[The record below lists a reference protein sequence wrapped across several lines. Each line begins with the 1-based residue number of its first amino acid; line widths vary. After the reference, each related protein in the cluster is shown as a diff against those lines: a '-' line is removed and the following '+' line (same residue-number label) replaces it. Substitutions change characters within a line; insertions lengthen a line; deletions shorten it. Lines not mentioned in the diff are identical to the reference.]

1 MQDIKKNAKKLIAT
15 GLLAQASFL
24 WVFPA
29 STNFQLK
36 SFEFGGGGGTLS
48 STNYTTEATLGETST
63 ASMSSQNF
71 KTGAGLIFVQQANV
85 PGAPTFTNDGS
96 WYNKLH
102 IIINQS
108 NNPSDT
114 TYAIAISP
122 DNFATTQYVQND
134 NTVGPTLGIEDFQT
148 YAQWGSGT
156 GEDIIGLTPGVT
168 YTVKVKA
175 RQGNYTESP
184 YGPTATAATVNPS
197 LTFDIDIGGAVDP
210 GNTNPPYQ
218 IAVGDLSSGVV
229 TTATDRVWI
238 DLDTNANSGGYVYIY
253 DQYGGLRSTN
263 ANYTISSGSNNLS
276 SVTEGFGLQAATT
289 AQTSGGPLAKV
300 SPYNGVSDNVG
311 IVNTTIREIFSTTS
325 SPITGGR
332 GSIALKSKV
341 GVTTPA
347 SADYTDTLTFI
358 AAATF

>member
-1 MQDIKKNAKKLIAT
+1 MNSIKKFVKKIIASSLIF
-15 GLLAQASFL
+15 QASIL
-24 WVFPA
+24 WAFPA
-29 STNFQLK
+29 STNFQLR
-36 SFEFGGGGGTLS
+36 SFEFGGGGGTVS
-48 STNYTTEATLGETST
+48 STNYSAEGTVGETGGE
-63 ASMSSQNF
+63 MSSTNF
-71 KTGAGLIFVQQANV
+71 QAGSGLIFVQQANTPGV
-85 PGAPTFTNDGS
+85 PTLSNDNN
-96 WYNKLH
+96 WYDKLH

-114 TYAIAISP
+114 TYAIAISD
-122 DNFATTQYVQND
+122 DNFVTTEYVQND

-148 YAQWGSGT
+148 YAQWGSAT
-156 GEDIIGLTPGVT
+156 GEDIIGLTPGTT

-184 YGPTATAATVNPS
+184 YGPTASAATINPT
-197 LTFDIDIGGAVDP
+197 LTFDIDIGGDSDP

-218 IAVGDLSSGVV
+218 IAVGTLTAGVV

-263 ANYTISSGSNNLS
+263 ANYTIASGSNDLS
-276 SVTEGFGLQAATT
+276 GVSEGFGLQAASV

-300 SPYNGVSDNVG
+300 SPYNGASNNVG
-311 IVNTTIREIFSTTS
+311 IVNTTIREIFSSTA
-325 SPITGGR
+325 SPIVGGR

-341 GVTTPA
+341 GTITPA

-358 AAATF
+358 ASATF